1 MFSLTPSG
9 QLMYR
14 VSLWRVNMKMIRTKS
29 ALNTQKKNTA
39 LFLSS
44 FRPAVIRA

>member
-14 VSLWRVNMKMIRTKS
+14 VSLCSVNMKMMRTKS
-29 ALNTQKKNTA
+29 ALNTEKKNTD

-44 FRPAVIRA
+44 FRPAVMRA